1 MKLPP
6 GPKTPTWL
14 LNIQFASDPI
24 GYMNTITK
32 RYGEIF
38 TIMFGSTPVVFIS
51 NPEGLK
57 EIFTNTKEITAPGEL
72 NQGLSLLGGSN
83 GLLLLDGLRHKHR
96 RKLLMPPLHGERMR
110 SYGQR
115 ICQLTEEIISQ
126 QAIGKPFLAFP
137 TMQVIALQVILEV
150 VFGLNEGERY
160 KQLRQLIP
168 SLLSFP
174 FSPIMSLIFS
184 FPTLQRDFGKRS
196 PWGYFLY
203 LREQFDKLLYSEI
216 NDRRQQADSS
226 RADILSDLVLALD
239 ENGNPLTNED
249 VRDLLPS
256 FLFAGRNTEASA
268 IAWGLYWIHKN
279 LAVRD
284 RLLEELDSLGN
295 FPDPAR
301 IVALP
306 YLNAV
311 CNEVLRI
318 NPSQVITLPRR
329 IESPV
334 TLMGYDL
341 SPGTI
346 LRGCIYQTHQREDL
360 YPQPKEFKP
369 ERFLERQFSSYEF
382 LPFGGGARRCPA
394 EALGLFEMKLVLAT
408 LLSRYQLALA
418 DKRPEQPQPLGINFP
433 PGKGLKMVIEGK
445 RQRQERSPQ
454 FVVGSV

>member
-14 LNIQFASDPI
+14 TNIQFVSDPI
-24 GYMNTITK
+24 GYMDAVSQ
-32 RYGEIF
+32 RYGDIF
-38 TIMFGSTPVVFIS
+38 TILFGSTPVVFVS
-51 NPEGLK
+51 NPQGIK

-72 NQGLSLLGGSN
+72 NQGLSLLGGNN

-110 SYGQR
+110 AYGQR
-115 ICQLTEEIISQ
+115 ICDLTEEVISE
-126 QAIGKPFLAFP
+126 QAIAKPFLVFP
-137 TMQVIALQVILEV
+137 VMQAIALQVILEV

-174 FSPIMSLIFS
+174 LSPLMGLVFS
-184 FPTLQRDFGKRS
+184 FPVLQKDLGRKS
-196 PWGYFLY
+196 PWGYFLD
-203 LREQFDKLLYSEI
+203 LRRQFDQLLYSEI
-216 NDRRQQADSS
+216 NERRQQADSS

-239 ENGNPLTNED
+239 ETGKPMTNED

-268 IAWGLYWIHKN
+268 IAWALYWIHKQPE
-279 LAVRD
+279 VRD
-284 RLLEELDSLGN
+284 RLLQELDSLGECL
-295 FPDPAR
+295 DPIS
-301 IVALP
+301 IVGLP

-318 NPSQVITLPRR
+318 NPSQVVTLPRR
-329 IESPV
+329 VESPIE
-334 TLMGYDL
+334 LMGYQL

-360 YPQPKEFKP
+360 YPEPKEFKP
-369 ERFLERQFSSYEF
+369 ERFLKRQYSAYEY
-382 LPFGGGARRCPA
+382 LPFGGGVRRCPA

-408 LLSRYQLALA
+408 ILSRYQLALA
-418 DKRPEQPQPLGINFP
+418 DKRPERPQPLGINFP
-433 PGKGLKMVIEGK
+433 PARGLKMAILSQ
-445 RQRQERSPQ
+445 RQRQGQPQ
-454 FVVGSV
+454 FVAGSA